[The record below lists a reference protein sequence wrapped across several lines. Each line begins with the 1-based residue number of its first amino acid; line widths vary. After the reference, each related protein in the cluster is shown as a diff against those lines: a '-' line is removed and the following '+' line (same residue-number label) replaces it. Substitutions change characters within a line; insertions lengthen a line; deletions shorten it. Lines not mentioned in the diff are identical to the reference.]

1 LTSSFE
7 VNPISVYR
15 SHANR
20 LKLAGL

>member
-1 LTSSFE
+1 LRDIFSTD
-7 VNPISVYR
+7 PKSVYR